1 MFSPIMRIH
10 EPHFDETAA
19 LYIIWASNPWTRMES
34 LAAGSFTA
42 MKAAWD
48 ALQSER
54 PQDRLTLQHGAR
66 VLRERP
72 PLR

>member
-1 MFSPIMRIH
+1 MFSYIMRIH

-34 LAAGSFTA
+34 LAAGSFAA
-42 MKAAWD
+42 MKGAWD
-48 ALQSER
+48 ALQ
-54 PQDRLTLQHGAR
+54 G
-66 VLRERP
+66 ERP